1 MKLNVSVPRGLV
13 SARAKVQA
21 SFSQGTSDLDVGS
34 GSFNHNRVKLIYRHL
49 PIPTDLVS
57 SIHFGLIGS
66 RQFLHTF
73 TAKII
78 EKMKMLLGDIKHDYV
93 QDSIRFSKHWETN
106 KCLSPSYK

>member
-49 PIPTDLVS
+49 NYTYR
-57 SIHFGLIGS
+57 FGLINPLWSDWVSSVSSHIYG
-66 RQFLHTF
+66 
-73 TAKII
+73 K
-78 EKMKMLLGDIKHDYV
+78 DY
-93 QDSIRFSKHWETN
+93 
-106 KCLSPSYK
+106 